1 MVLVVVN
8 LVVVVL
14 IYVDVVDF
22 GTSVR
27 RSSSWRSGGQLLAII
42 FIILFFP
49 KDFKELSGILRD

>member
-49 KDFKELSGILRD
+49 KGL